1 MGRNMVTDHI
11 EIDEETLQDIINIE
25 TGLLYPLEGFMNEAD
40 FRSVVD
46 QYTLSDG
53 QVFTIPITLDVP
65 EDTYLESGNTLH
77 LTFCGEHVAD
87 MKVEDTYHMT
97 DADIEKVFRT
107 LDMKHPGVKKE
118 KERSSLRIGG
128 KTTLTDKTL
137 LQDALKPEET
147 KKIFA
152 DKGWK
157 TIVGFQTRNPIHK
170 AHEHLQR
177 IGLEVCDGLFI
188 NPIIGWKKP
197 GDFTQEAVVAAYERM
212 VEEFYPKNSVY
223 TAGLKTQMRYAG
235 PREAV
240 FHAIIRRNLGCTHF
254 IIGRDHAGVGGFYGA
269 YDAHALAR
277 ELSEQY
283 DLGIQLLLL
292 HEPYYCRKCGMVVSE
307 KNCGHYETDRIEISG
322 TIIRKYINE
331 GTIPD
336 EIMLRKEIF
345 DAILDCQQIFIE

>member
-1 MGRNMVTDHI
+1 MADYM

-46 QYTLSDG
+46 YYTLPDG

-65 EDTYLESGNTLH
+65 KDMPIAQGQTLH
-77 LTFCGEHVAD
+77 LSFQGKHIAD
-87 MKVEDTYHMT
+87 MEVEDIYHMT

-107 LDMKHPGVKKE
+107 LDVKHPGVKKE
-118 KERSSLRIGG
+118 KERSTVRVGG
-128 KTTLTDKTL
+128 RTALLDKTL
-137 LQDALKPEET
+137 LQDALKPAET

-157 TIVGFQTRNPIHK
+157 TVVGFQTRNPIHK

-188 NPIIGWKKP
+188 NPLVGWKKK
-197 GDFTQEAVVAAYERM
+197 GDFTQEAVLAAYEKM
-212 VEEFYPKNSVY
+212 TEAFYPKDSVY
-223 TAGLKTQMRYAG
+223 MAGLKTQMRYAG

-254 IIGRDHAGVGGFYGA
+254 IVGRDHAGVGGFYGA
-269 YDAHALAR
+269 YDAHALAK
-277 ELSEQY
+277 ELSDKH
-283 DLGIQLLLL
+283 DLGIRLLLL

-307 KNCGHYETDRIEISG
+307 KSCSHYKTDRIEISG
-322 TIIRKYINE
+322 TIIRKYITE
-331 GTIPD
+331 GAIPD

-345 DAILDCQQIFIE
+345 DAILGCGKVFIE

>member
-1 MGRNMVTDHI
+1 MTDFI
-11 EIDEETLQDIINIE
+11 EINEETLQDIINIE
-25 TGLLYPLEGFMNEAD
+25 TGLLHPLQGFMNEAD
-40 FRSVVD
+40 FRGVVD
-46 QYTLSDG
+46 KYLLSDG
-53 QVFTIPITLDVP
+53 QVFTIPVTLDVT
-65 EDTYLESGNTLH
+65 EDSVLNSGQTLH
-77 LTFCGEHVAD
+77 LSFQGKHVAD
-87 MKVEDTYHMT
+87 MEVEDTYRMT
-97 DADIEKVFRT
+97 DEDIEKVFRT

-118 KERSSLRIGG
+118 KERSPLRVGG
-128 KTTLTDKTL
+128 KTTLLDKTL
-137 LQDALKPEET
+137 LEDALKPEKT

-157 TIVGFQTRNPIHK
+157 TVVGFQTRNPIHK

-188 NPIIGWKKP
+188 NPIIGWKKK

-223 TAGLKTQMRYAG
+223 MEGLKTQMRYAG

-277 ELSEQY
+277 ELSEKY

-292 HEPYYCRKCGMVVSE
+292 HEPYYCKKCGMVVSE
-307 KNCGHYETDRIEISG
+307 KNCRHYETDRVEISG

-331 GTIPD
+331 GAIPD

-345 DAILDCQQIFIE
+345 ESILNCGQIFIE

>member
-1 MGRNMVTDHI
+1 MTDFI

-25 TGLLYPLEGFMNEAD
+25 TGLLYPLHGFMKEED
-40 FRSVVD
+40 FRGVLD
-46 QYTLSDG
+46 HYQLSDG
-53 QVFTIPITLDVP
+53 QVFTIPVTLDISEDIAP
-65 EDTYLESGNTLH
+65 EHGQSLH
-77 LTFCGEHVAD
+77 LSFHGRHVAD
-87 MKVEDTYHMT
+87 LKVEDTYRMT
-97 DADIEKVFRT
+97 DADIEKVFGT
-107 LDMKHPGVKKE
+107 LDMTHPGVKKE
-118 KERSSLRIGG
+118 KERSPLRVGG
-128 KTTLTDKTL
+128 KTTLLDRTL
-137 LQDALKPEET
+137 LEDALQPEKT

-188 NPIIGWKKP
+188 NPIIGWKKK

-212 VEEFYPKNSVY
+212 VEDFYPKDSVY
-223 TAGLKTQMRYAG
+223 MEGLKTQMRYAG

-277 ELSEQY
+277 KLSEEH
-283 DLGIQLLLL
+283 DLEIQLLLL
-292 HEPYYCRKCGMVVSE
+292 HEPYYCKKCG
-307 KNCGHYETDRIEISG
+307 RI
-322 TIIRKYINE
+322 
-331 GTIPD
+331 
-336 EIMLRKEIF
+336 IF
-345 DAILDCQQIFIE
+345 LFDSWERVCDCCKSDVYPVPEQY

>member
-1 MGRNMVTDHI
+1 MSLRVNI
-11 EIDEETLQDIINIE
+11 NEETLQDIINIE
-25 TGLLYPLEGFMNEAD
+25 TGLLYPLDGFMREGD
-40 FRSVVD
+40 FRSVID
-46 QYTLSDG
+46 RYTMADG
-53 QVFTIPITLDVP
+53 QVFTIPVTLDVP
-65 EDTYLESGNTLH
+65 QDVYAKVSDHEMVELLFE
-77 LTFCGEHVAD
+77 GERVAD
-87 MKVEDTYHMT
+87 IQAESKYIFKDED
-97 DADIEKVFRT
+97 IKKVFCT
-107 LDMKHPGVKKE
+107 QDESHPGVYKEKHRSPYRVGGRTILLKKE
-118 KERSSLRIGG
+118 
-128 KTTLTDKTL
+128 L
-137 LQDALKPEET
+137 LDDALKPEET
-147 KKIFA
+147 KRIFRE
-152 DKGWK
+152 KGWK
-157 TIVGFQTRNPIHK
+157 TVVGFQTRNPVHK

-223 TAGLKTQMRYAG
+223 MAGLKTQMRYAG

-277 ELSEQY
+277 ELSEKY

-292 HEPYYCRKCGMVVSE
+292 HEPYYCKKCGMVVSE
-307 KNCGHYETDRIEISG
+307 KNCSHYETDRIEISG

-345 DAILDCQQIFIE
+345 DAILECKQIFIE

>member
-1 MGRNMVTDHI
+1 MMADFI
-11 EIDEETLQDIINIE
+11 EIDEETLQDIINVE
-25 TGLLYPLEGFMNEAD
+25 TGLLHPLKGFMNEAD

-46 QYTLSDG
+46 RYTLSDG

-65 EDTYLESGNTLH
+65 EDIALTFGQKIH
-77 LTFCGEHVAD
+77 LTFNGKHIAD
-87 MKVEDTYHMT
+87 MEVEDTYHIT
-97 DADIEKVFRT
+97 DVDIEKVFRT

-118 KERSSLRIGG
+118 KERSSLRVGG
-128 KTTLTDKTL
+128 KTTLIDKTL

-157 TIVGFQTRNPIHK
+157 TVVGFQTRNPVHK

-188 NPIIGWKKP
+188 NPIVGWKKP

-212 VEEFYPKNSVY
+212 VGEFYPKDSVY
-223 TAGLKTQMRYAG
+223 MAGLKTQMRYAG

-277 ELSEQY
+277 ELSDKY
-283 DLGIQLLLL
+283 DIGIHLLLL
-292 HEPYYCRKCGMVVSE
+292 HEPYYCKKCGMVVSE
-307 KNCGHYETDRIEISG
+307 KNCSHYETDRIEISG
-322 TIIRKYINE
+322 TIIRKYIND

-345 DAILDCQQIFIE
+345 ESILDCKQIFIE

>member
-1 MGRNMVTDHI
+1 MTDYI

-25 TGLLYPLEGFMNEAD
+25 TGLLHPLQGFMNEAD
-40 FRSVVD
+40 FRGVVD
-46 QYTLSDG
+46 RYQLCDG
-53 QVFTIPITLDVP
+53 QVFTIPVTLDVP
-65 EDTYLESGNTLH
+65 EDTVLNKGQILH
-77 LTFCGEHVAD
+77 LSFRGRHAAD
-87 MKVEDTYHMT
+87 MEVEDTYRMT
-97 DADIEKVFRT
+97 DEDIEKVFRT

-118 KERSSLRIGG
+118 KERSPLRVGG
-128 KTTLTDKTL
+128 KTTVLDKAL
-137 LQDALKPEET
+137 LEDALKPENT

-157 TIVGFQTRNPIHK
+157 TVVGFQTRNPIHK

-188 NPIIGWKKP
+188 NPIIGWKKK
-197 GDFTQEAVVAAYERM
+197 GDFTQEAVVAAYEKM
-212 VEEFYPKNSVY
+212 VEEFYPKDSVY
-223 TAGLKTQMRYAG
+223 MEGLKTQMRYAG

-277 ELSEQY
+277 ELSGKY

-292 HEPYYCRKCGMVVSE
+292 HEPYYCKKCGMVVSE
-307 KNCGHYETDRIEISG
+307 KNCGHYETDRVEISG

-331 GTIPD
+331 GAIPN
-336 EIMLRKEIF
+336 EIMLRKDIF
-345 DAILDCQQIFIE
+345 DAILNCGQVFIE

>member
-1 MGRNMVTDHI
+1 MIDFI

-25 TGLLYPLEGFMNEAD
+25 TGLLYPLKGFMNEAD
-40 FRSVVD
+40 FRGVVD
-46 QYTLSDG
+46 NYMLSDG
-53 QVFTIPITLDVP
+53 QIFTIPITLDVP
-65 EDTYLESGNTLH
+65 EDITLIPGQSLH
-77 LTFCGEHVAD
+77 LFMRGRHVAD
-87 MKVEDTYHMT
+87 IKVEDIYRMT

-118 KERSSLRIGG
+118 KERSPLRVGG
-128 KTTLTDKTL
+128 KTTLIDKAL
-137 LQDALKPEET
+137 LEDALRPENT
-147 KKIFA
+147 KRIFA

-157 TIVGFQTRNPIHK
+157 TVVGFQTRNPIHK

-188 NPIIGWKKP
+188 NPIIGWKKT
-197 GDFTQEAVVAAYERM
+197 GDFTQEAVVAAYEKM

-223 TAGLKTQMRYAG
+223 MEGLKTQMRYAG

-277 ELSEQY
+277 ELSEKH

-307 KNCGHYETDRIEISG
+307 KNCSHYETDRVEISG

-331 GTIPD
+331 GAIPD

-345 DAILDCQQIFIE
+345 DAILNCGQIFIE

>member
-1 MGRNMVTDHI
+1 MIDFI

-25 TGLLYPLEGFMNEAD
+25 TGLLYPLQGFMNEAD

-46 QYTLSDG
+46 TYRLASGD
-53 QVFTIPITLDVP
+53 VFTIPITLDVP
-65 EDTYLESGNTLH
+65 EDTGLAPGQTLH
-77 LTFCGEHVAD
+77 LSFHGNHVAD
-87 MKVEDTYHMT
+87 MEVEDTYHMT
-97 DADIEKVFRT
+97 DADIEKVFCT
-107 LDMKHPGVKKE
+107 LDEKHPGVKKE
-118 KERSSLRIGG
+118 KERSTLRVGG
-128 KTTLTDKTL
+128 KTVLLDKSL
-137 LQDALKPEET
+137 LEDALKPEKT

-157 TIVGFQTRNPIHK
+157 SVVGFQTRNPIHK

-188 NPIIGWKKP
+188 NPIIGWKKK

-212 VEEFYPKNSVY
+212 VEEFYPHNSVY
-223 TAGLKTQMRYAG
+223 MEGLKTQMRYAG

-277 ELSEQY
+277 KLAEKY
-283 DLGIQLLLL
+283 DLGVELLLL
-292 HEPYYCRKCGMVVSE
+292 HEPYYCKKCGMVVSE
-307 KNCGHYETDRIEISG
+307 KNCGHYKTDRVEISG

-331 GTIPD
+331 GAIPD

-345 DAILDCQQIFIE
+345 DAILKCEQIFI

>member
-1 MGRNMVTDHI
+1 MIDYI

-25 TGLLYPLEGFMNEAD
+25 TGLLYPLKGFMNEAD

-46 QYTLSDG
+46 RYTLSDG

-65 EDTYLESGNTLH
+65 EDTSLEFGQILH
-77 LTFCGEHVAD
+77 LAFRGKHVAD
-87 MKVEDTYHMT
+87 MEVEDTYRLT
-97 DADIEKVFRT
+97 DVDIEKVFHT
-107 LDMKHPGVKKE
+107 LDMEHPGVKKE
-118 KERSSLRIGG
+118 KERSSLRVGG
-128 KTTLTDKTL
+128 KTTLTDQTL
-137 LQDALKPEET
+137 LQGALKPEEA

-157 TIVGFQTRNPIHK
+157 TVVGFQTRNPVHK

-212 VEEFYPKNSVY
+212 VEEFYPKHSVY
-223 TAGLKTQMRYAG
+223 MAGLKTQMRYAG

-240 FHAIIRRNLGCTHF
+240 FHATIRRNLGCTHF

-277 ELSEQY
+277 ELSNKY

-292 HEPYYCRKCGMVVSE
+292 HEPYYCKKCGMVVSE
-307 KNCGHYETDRIEISG
+307 KNCSHYETDRIEISG

-336 EIMLRKEIF
+336 EIMLRREIF
-345 DAILDCQQIFIE
+345 DAILECEQIFIE

>member
-1 MGRNMVTDHI
+1 MMADFI

-25 TGLLYPLEGFMNEAD
+25 TGLLYPLKGFMNEAD

-53 QVFTIPITLDVP
+53 QVFTIPITLDVS
-65 EDTYLESGNTLH
+65 EETSLTSGQTLH
-77 LTFCGEHVAD
+77 LTFRGIHVAD
-87 MKVEDTYHMT
+87 LEVDATYRMT
-97 DADIEKVFRT
+97 DDDIEKVFRT

-118 KERSSLRIGG
+118 KERSSLRVGG
-128 KTTLTDKTL
+128 KTTLTDQTL
-137 LQDALKPEET
+137 LHDALKPEET

-157 TIVGFQTRNPIHK
+157 TIVGFQTRNPVHK

-177 IGLEVCDGLFI
+177 IGLEICDGLFI

-197 GDFTQEAVVAAYERM
+197 GDFTQETVVAAYEKM
-212 VEEFYPKNSVY
+212 VEEFYPTNSVY
-223 TAGLKTQMRYAG
+223 MAGLKTQMRYAG

-240 FHAIIRRNLGCTHF
+240 FHAIIRRNLGCSHF

-292 HEPYYCRKCGMVVSE
+292 HEPYYCKKCGMVVSE
-307 KNCGHYETDRIEISG
+307 KNCSHYETDRIEISG

-345 DAILDCQQIFIE
+345 DAILDCQRIFIE

>member
-1 MGRNMVTDHI
+1 MTELL
-11 EIDEETLQDIINIE
+11 EINEETLQDIINIE
-25 TGLLYPLEGFMNEAD
+25 TGLLYPLKGFMNERD
-40 FRSVVD
+40 FRGVVD
-46 QYTLSDG
+46 NYMLSDG

-65 EDTYLESGNTLH
+65 EDMRLTCGQTLH
-77 LTFCGEHVAD
+77 LSFQGKHVAD
-87 MKVEDTYHMT
+87 VEVEDSYHMT
-97 DADIEKVFRT
+97 DADIKKVFCT
-107 LDMKHPGVKKE
+107 LEEKHPGVKKE
-118 KERSSLRIGG
+118 KERSSLRVGG
-128 KTTLTDKTL
+128 KTVLLDKSL

-147 KKIFA
+147 KRIFKE
-152 DKGWK
+152 KGWK
-157 TIVGFQTRNPIHK
+157 TIAGFQTRNPIHK

-177 IGLEVCDGLFI
+177 IALEICDGLFI
-188 NPIIGWKKP
+188 NPIIGWKKK
-197 GDFTQEAVVAAYERM
+197 GDFTQEAVVAAYEKM
-212 VEEFYPKNSVY
+212 VEEFYPKDCVY
-223 TAGLKTQMRYAG
+223 MAGLKTQMRYAG

-277 ELSEQY
+277 ELSAKH

-307 KNCGHYETDRIEISG
+307 KNCSHYETDRIEISG

-331 GTIPD
+331 GAIPD

-345 DAILDCQQIFIE
+345 DAILDCGKIFIE

>member
-25 TGLLYPLEGFMNEAD
+25 TGLLYPLKGFMNEAD

-46 QYTLSDG
+46 RYTLSDG

-65 EDTYLESGNTLH
+65 EETSLTSGQTLH
-77 LTFCGEHVAD
+77 LTFRGQHVAELE
-87 MKVEDTYHMT
+87 VEDTYRMT

-107 LDMKHPGVKKE
+107 LDMEHPGVKKE
-118 KERSSLRIGG
+118 KERFSLRVGG

-152 DKGWK
+152 NKGWK
-157 TIVGFQTRNPIHK
+157 TVVGFQTRNPIHK

-223 TAGLKTQMRYAG
+223 MAGLKTQMRYAG

-277 ELSEQY
+277 ELSEKY

-292 HEPYYCRKCGMVVSE
+292 HEPYYCKKCGMVVSE
-307 KNCGHYETDRIEISG
+307 KNCSHYETNRIEISG

-345 DAILDCQQIFIE
+345 DAILDCKQIFIE